1 MTGIFGDINHDIL
14 KVKLMG
20 GGGVEGHRAAVR
32 SAAMDNAGYA
42 SMPPTDSRAFS
53 GR

>member
-20 GGGVEGHRAAVR
+20 GG
-32 SAAMDNAGYA
+32 
-42 SMPPTDSRAFS
+42 SRYREHKVIGKQHIES
-53 GR
+53 